1 MQSVSYKKNLINM
14 SACIKTGMKNILFFT
29 LISNLILLIFPIY
42 SFQVFNRVLTSK
54 SEETLISLS
63 IIAFSLLI
71 IYGLIEFCRH
81 KIANYIIND
90 ISSTLS
96 DAISNEKLSES
107 FATKNS
113 SKLESLVT
121 TIYKG
126 IYPSALHIA
135 ELLWSPIFLIFLWL
149 LHPTYALIAL
159 SMIIIF
165 VSLSLINHYKNKD
178 DKDQPKKMIFNG
190 LEDSIKCTNTSSF
203 LAEESI
209 RIEEKYQ
216 TERASQVDFIILV
229 STLSKT
235 IRLIGQ
241 ISIIGVGAFLY
252 IENQISIGT
261 MIAGTLIFSRSLQ
274 PFESMVLNGRSWI
287 IFYKSLKELQSRLQH
302 TYRDFPR
309 TTLSNMSGQIRIH
322 NALIFHRHTK
332 NIFFKK
338 LSLSIDAGETI
349 ATLGGSGSGKST
361 LLRTIAGLQEV
372 EIGNITIDGAMLE
385 QWGNNLYNYLGYY
398 SPDQTFIPGTIKQ
411 NISRYKESDDSVV
424 SACKVIGVHQSIIS
438 LPNGYD
444 TNTDDL
450 KSQLSSSEYQ
460 RLLIARA
467 IILDPQVLILD
478 DADSFQGPDGEMYL
492 KKIILKRKESGKTT
506 IISSKKPSLIN
517 LCNRVIILG
526 KGTIEKIL
534 SPEQLAQIGK
544 NKLEISNET
553 K

>member
-1 MQSVSYKKNLINM
+1 
-14 SACIKTGMKNILFFT
+14 
-29 LISNLILLIFPIY
+29 
-42 SFQVFNRVLTSK
+42 
-54 SEETLISLS
+54 
-63 IIAFSLLI
+63 
-71 IYGLIEFCRH
+71 
-81 KIANYIIND
+81 
-90 ISSTLS
+90 
-96 DAISNEKLSES
+96 
-107 FATKNS
+107 
-113 SKLESLVT
+113 
-121 TIYKG
+121 
-126 IYPSALHIA
+126 
-135 ELLWSPIFLIFLWL
+135 
-149 LHPTYALIAL
+149 
-159 SMIIIF
+159 
-165 VSLSLINHYKNKD
+165 
-178 DKDQPKKMIFNG
+178 
-190 LEDSIKCTNTSSF
+190 
-203 LAEESI
+203 
-209 RIEEKYQ
+209 
-216 TERASQVDFIILV
+216 
-229 STLSKT
+229 
-235 IRLIGQ
+235 
-241 ISIIGVGAFLY
+241 
-252 IENQISIGT
+252 
-261 MIAGTLIFSRSLQ
+261 
-274 PFESMVLNGRSWI
+274 
-287 IFYKSLKELQSRLQH
+287 
-302 TYRDFPR
+302 
-309 TTLSNMSGQIRIH
+309 MSGQIRIH